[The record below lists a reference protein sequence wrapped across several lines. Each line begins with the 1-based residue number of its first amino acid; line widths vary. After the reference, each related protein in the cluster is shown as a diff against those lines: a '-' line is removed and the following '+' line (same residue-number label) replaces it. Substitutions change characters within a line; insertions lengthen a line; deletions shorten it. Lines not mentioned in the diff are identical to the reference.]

1 MKLLLFVLGIT
12 RISGV
17 ELSVAAIE
25 NEVVRLQCPISAVP
39 APTISWQIDRRR
51 LPRNDTR

>member
-1 MKLLLFVLGIT
+1 MKLLLSVLGIT

-51 LPRNDTR
+51 LPSNDTR